1 VEDLDDAVARA
12 RGGDP
17 KAVADVVRLAYPQVW
32 NLSVG
37 MVGRDAADDVTQD
50 ALLRC
55 IRSLPHFRGDSAART
70 WVLSI
75 ARRACVDELRA
86 RQRHSRRIAAT
97 ADVGATTAPDASQP
111 TVVRDLLERLD
122 PDRRVAFVL
131 TQLNR
136 LTYAEAAQ
144 ILGCPVGTIRSRVSR
159 AREDLIVMLHGS
171 DSDSGSDR
179 RPASGDSPLE

>member
-1 VEDLDDAVARA
+1 MDDLDGAVARA

-32 NLSVG
+32 SLSAG

-50 ALLRC
+50 ALMRC
-55 IRSLPHFRGDSAART
+55 IRALPQFRGDSAART

-86 RQRHSRRIAAT
+86 RQRHNRRIAAT
-97 ADVGATTAPDASQP
+97 ADVSAATVPDASQP
-111 TVVRDLLERLD
+111 SVVRDLLERLD

-136 LTYAEAAQ
+136 VTYAEAAE

-159 AREDLIVMLHGS
+159 AREDLITMLHGS
-171 DSDSGSDR
+171 ATDR
-179 RPASGDSPLE
+179 RPASGDSSLE